1 MTTTDPTDR
10 RTRRVL
16 VTVTET
22 REYIAPVD
30 IDDTE
35 YLTWLDGDDDTP
47 AAIREFLEAG
57 SDLDDVIDDIT
68 SSATPATDI
77 GITDVADPEN
87 GESR

>member
-22 REYIAPVD
+22 REHIALVD
-30 IDDTE
+30 IDDTV

-47 AAIREFLEAG
+47 AAVREFLEAG
-57 SDLDDVIDDIT
+57 SDLDDIIDAVVAD
-68 SSATPATDI
+68 ATPVTDI
-77 GITDVADPEN
+77 GITDVTHPES
-87 GESR
+87 ES

>member
-22 REYIAPVD
+22 RERIAPVD

-35 YLTWLDGDDDTP
+35 YRTWLDGDDDTP
-47 AAIREFLEAG
+47 AAACEFLEAG
-57 SDLDDVIDDIT
+57 SDLDDIIDGVVAD
-68 SSATPATDI
+68 AFPVTDI
-77 GITDVADPEN
+77 GITDVTYPES
-87 GESR
+87 ES